1 MISSGPK
8 TLTVVEKKMT
18 VKNHKVVG
26 EPLGHVKE
34 FLKSIWLWPIKI
46 FYSIFFLTRF
56 QSIWKTRTLKTLHGK
71 LSSQA
76 SFRCLP
82 RTIKPLLSAD
92 CSRWQVLLR
101 HSVWP
106 RGLCRV
112 TNKGGLEGRSCG
124 VCITQGTTQFS
135 FSRFFAH
142 SGSWPWRTLIAS
154 STWSRSLP
162 CRSPGISPVF

>member
-18 VKNHKVVG
+18 VKNHKVGG

-112 TNKGGLEGRSCG
+112 TNKGSGRKELRCLHYSGNDPVFIFQILCTFRFLTLENFDRL
-124 VCITQGTTQFS
+124 FHMES
-135 FSRFFAH
+135 FS
-142 SGSWPWRTLIAS
+142 
-154 STWSRSLP
+154 SLP
-162 CRSPGISPVF
+162 